1 MVWQF
6 HRVKCKFLQ
15 IELFFLHRVHLRIF
29 CCIFYL
35 KWQAKTL
42 CLGEDFSPQAVIP
55 DAVLSFV
62 VTWVCVINSVDGP
75 LSQIYYSVHFKWSHI
90 LLVQSNVS
98 QKGNWNRQTEVA
110 HVRRL
115 EGNSTTQSIKSEPP
129 SCLEHFLPLRLSRMH
144 GGPVKALVEGLKHLT
159 NTHTHTHTHKNITQ
173 FLSWTCTLQS
183 YINRFAICL
192 DNRNT
197 AFCGLQIIGW
207 KCKQYIARG
216 LWRFKRWTESL
227 NSETSHD

>member
-1 MVWQF
+1 MTGQN
-6 HRVKCKFLQ
+6 RLPRCTD
-15 IELFFLHRVHLRIF
+15 E
-29 CCIFYL
+29 
-35 KWQAKTL
+35 
-42 CLGEDFSPQAVIP
+42 EFSPQAVILE
-55 DAVLSFV
+55 AVLSFV

-159 NTHTHTHTHKNITQ
+159 HTHTQTTTHTHTHTQKYNLIS
-173 FLSWTCTLQS
+173 FLNVYLAVI
-183 YINRFAICL
+183 YINRFVICL
-192 DNRNT
+192 DNRNA